1 MSLGKNFHRRVAIGL
16 ACLACAGGVWLGCE
30 HMDKSWAASS
40 AWQHLDVPDT
50 GGGLVVDPRL
60 LAYKR
65 LQVFFGWS
73 NNNSVVKAPE
83 FSFSVFESG
92 NKWTTINAPFF
103 GANLAGVRK
112 VAAATAKYSVGVL
125 FLHNIVEQSENA
137 FEVMYSYSGDS
148 GWSFSKPA
156 VCDSFVL
163 SGAGGGSDID
173 IAGVGGRK
181 PSLCFGWTAENN
193 MVKAA
198 IFDPQYRGDRPRAC
212 NLGRQGVGC
221 DKVELAGENKGGF
234 VTVWNDGQSLLS
246 SYIRPLIG
254 TNENSVNIV
263 RGKFGLNF
271 SLCDNSGKNPLLV
284 YDLPRLSKNDKSRR
298 QVRRWEDGA
307 WQVVPAAPPS
317 AGEAPIGAA
326 LEACQD
332 KDGNLHVASLS
343 RDGESIIYSC
353 LKDGKFSN
361 PETAIKLKPMI
372 GCTGFSIAVQDK
384 YVYIFASQ
392 GPSNQFVR
400 RAL

>member
-1 MSLGKNFHRRVAIGL
+1 MSLSKNFHRRVAISL
-16 ACLACAGGVWLGCE
+16 ACLACAGGLWLGCGW
-30 HMDKSWAASS
+30 MDKSWAASS
-40 AWQHLDVPDT
+40 AWQHLNVPDT
-50 GGGLVVDPRL
+50 GGGLVVDPCL

-92 NKWTTINAPFF
+92 NKWTTIKAPFF

-112 VAAATAKYSVGVL
+112 VAAATAKYSVGIL

-137 FEVMYSYSGDS
+137 FEVMYSYSGDN

-163 SGAGGGSDID
+163 SGAGEGSDID

-181 PSLCFGWTAENN
+181 PSLCFSWTAENN

-198 IFDPQYRGDRPRAC
+198 VFDPKYRGDRPRAC

-234 VTVWNDGQSLLS
+234 VTVWNDGHSLLS
-246 SYIRPLIG
+246 SYLRPLIG
-254 TNENSVNIV
+254 TNEDSVNIA

-271 SLCDNSGKNPLLV
+271 SLCDNAGKDPLLV

-298 QVRRWEDGA
+298 QVRRWEDGS
-307 WQVVPAAPPS
+307 WQVVPAAPPA

-343 RDGESIIYSC
+343 RDGESIVYSC

-361 PETAIKLKPMI
+361 PETAVKLKPMI